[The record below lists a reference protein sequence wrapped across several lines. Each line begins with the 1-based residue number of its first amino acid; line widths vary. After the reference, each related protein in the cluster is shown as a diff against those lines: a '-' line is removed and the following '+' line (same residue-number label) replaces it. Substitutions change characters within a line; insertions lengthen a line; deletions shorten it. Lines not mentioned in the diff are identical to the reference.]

1 MDDKINDIISFFKNL
16 VNPDN
21 ITITTSVIGVGVP
34 VIMYLLKL
42 RTIPKLA
49 FDGVYRQNIHYG
61 IDYFVKVKRE
71 EGEAEAEGVKGFVGI
86 EDKIEL
92 NPSGWIKG
100 NTETDI
106 AIYDYLS
113 LFKTFKHKEYE
124 IINFHTKE
132 NLPPPDENNL
142 YENNRYSQFKDDE
155 LIVKIVAARARIKEK
170 QIKKKIEDIVN
181 EAKPIPM

>member
-71 EGEAEAEGVKGFVGI
+71 EGEGEAEGVKERV
-86 EDKIEL
+86 KL
-92 NPSGWIKG
+92 
-100 NTETDI
+100 
-106 AIYDYLS
+106 
-113 LFKTFKHKEYE
+113 KE
-124 IINFHTKE
+124 
-132 NLPPPDENNL
+132 
-142 YENNRYSQFKDDE
+142 
-155 LIVKIVAARARIKEK
+155 
-170 QIKKKIEDIVN
+170 
-181 EAKPIPM
+181 